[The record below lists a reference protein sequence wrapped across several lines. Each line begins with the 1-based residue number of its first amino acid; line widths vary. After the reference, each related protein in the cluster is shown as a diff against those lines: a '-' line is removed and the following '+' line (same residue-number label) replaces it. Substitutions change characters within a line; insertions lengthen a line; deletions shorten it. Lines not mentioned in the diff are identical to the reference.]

1 MARSQVRNR
10 TVRRRQPPEPVSKPV
25 PRARGCRFLMIGR
38 AGLPHRAPAT
48 VPAFAPGAP
57 VWIHRCSSRQ
67 YLLNCGRELIC
78 FSAGA
83 DSFFK
88 KNAGRATGDRG
99 WCGGETIDARN
110 LKARHRLASAEF
122 FGRGP
127 DSVPFYQTVWQT
139 RSPAFSQNPAGGI
152 LHHLDRARLLSHSNA
167 RSQYP
172 GRSELGEMVEGDQ
185 AVEAAGNRTASFAG
199 YRFGAGN
206 TCAF

>member
-1 MARSQVRNR
+1 MARSQVRKE
-10 TVRRRQPPEPVSKPV
+10 TVRRRQPLGPASKPAA
-25 PRARGCRFLMIGR
+25 RARGYRFLTIGR
-38 AGLPHRAPAT
+38 ADLPHRASAT
-48 VPAFAPGAP
+48 VPACVPAAP

-67 YLLNCGRELIC
+67 YFLNCGRELIC
-78 FSAGA
+78 FSASA

-99 WCGGETIDARN
+99 WCGEETIDARN
-110 LKARHRLASAEF
+110 LKAGHRLASAEF
-122 FGRGP
+122 FGRSP
-127 DSVPFYQTVWQT
+127 HPVPFYQTVRRT
-139 RSPAFSQNPAGGI
+139 RSPAFSQNQAGRI
-152 LHHLDRARLLSHSNA
+152 LHHLDRARLLSYSNP

-199 YRFGAGN
+199 HRFGAGN